1 MIVPSH
7 LYTGSG
13 SDRLRLRNP
22 GRLFP
27 FFDDVGL
34 LPYGAATVDAN
45 RLDAAILVLLHLTYY
60 KKLVLLR
67 NNRYRDNAN
76 TSVKDDN

>member
-1 MIVPSH
+1 MVVIVS
-7 LYTGSG
+7 
-13 SDRLRLRNP
+13 
-22 GRLFP
+22 

-34 LPYGAATVDAN
+34 LPYGAATVDAD
-45 RLDAAILVLLHLTYY
+45 RLDAAILVLLHLTYD

>member
-1 MIVPSH
+1 MVVIVS
-7 LYTGSG
+7 
-13 SDRLRLRNP
+13 
-22 GRLFP
+22 

-34 LPYGAATVDAN
+34 LPYRAATVDAD